1 VIWDRDHAFD
11 GWADTATPMA
21 IGEILTAP
29 TFRLARVVAKMRM

>member
-1 VIWDRDHAFD
+1 VVWDRDHAFD

-29 TFRLARVVAKMRM
+29 RSAAARVISEMRM